1 MKRLRLAV
9 AALVLIALAGI
20 GVYAMR
26 PAPVPATDFADAL
39 RGPASPSLSIPF
51 GAYALT
57 PEGLLRTTSTS
68 GRESG
73 IDRPMVKTL
82 SGSYLSRDFAFEVDV
97 MIPAE
102 IQDLAFV
109 GFGQGDPNP
118 GLSNE
123 PGAAFIFRIHRL
135 SNTDAVHAAAARP
148 PGGRLNTTVSPAEV
162 LLRLEAI
169 GKYVPGT
176 KTTFRIERA
185 GHVVALS
192 MPGVP
197 EARSAFDLRDYPKL
211 FDEEAGFLFFGN
223 SAEGTVFSNVRV
235 RPRG

>member
-1 MKRLRLAV
+1 MRLRLA
-9 AALVLIALAGI
+9 ATALALMALAGI
-20 GVYAMR
+20 GVYSMPPTSVL
-26 PAPVPATDFADAL
+26 PADFADSL
-39 RGPASPSLSIPF
+39 RGPASPHLSIPF

-57 PEGLLRTTSTS
+57 PDGLRRTTSAS

-73 IDRPMVKTL
+73 LDRPMVKTV
-82 SGSYLSRDFAFEVDV
+82 SGGYLSRDFVFDIDV
-97 MIPAE
+97 MIPGE
-102 IQDLAFV
+102 IEDLAFV
-109 GFGQGDPNP
+109 GFGRGDSNP

-135 SNTDAVHAAAARP
+135 PHTDVVHAAAAPP
-148 PGGRLNTTVSPAEV
+148 PGGRLDATVAPAEV

-185 GHVVALS
+185 GDIVTLS
-192 MPGVP
+192 LPGVP
-197 EARSAFDLRDYPKL
+197 DVRSAFDLRDYPQL
-211 FDEEAGFLFFGN
+211 FDERSGFLFFGN
-223 SAEGTVFSNVRV
+223 SAEGTIFSNVRV